1 VAPTVEQLIILG
13 LVPGTNIQIGFD
25 LLARIVAIATI
36 VYLVSLMVKEKRFQ
50 YSNSQDTIN
59 NQSI

>member
-1 VAPTVEQLIILG
+1 MEQLIILG

-25 LLARIVAIATI
+25 LIARILAMATI
-36 VYLVSLMVKEKRFQ
+36 IYLVSLIVKEKRITQEKF
-50 YSNSQDTIN
+50 QDTIN